1 MTSRQ
6 IAQFCSECAENK
18 KAENPVILDVRSQ
31 SSITDFFVVVSGTS
45 APHVRAIWN
54 EIADRLL
61 SVHQIRVRAPEGSA
75 EGQWVVLDLYDVVVH
90 VMRPETRAVYDLEGL
105 WNDSKPVKPA
115 RVRRKPSRRK
125 KA

>member
-6 IAQFCSECAENK
+6 LAQFCSECAENK

-31 SSITDFFVVVSGTS
+31 STITDFFVVVSGTS

-54 EIADRLL
+54 EIVDRLL
-61 SVHQIRVRAPEGSA
+61 LVHKIRVRSPEGTD
-75 EGQWVVLDLYDVVVH
+75 EGRWVVLDLYDVVVH
-90 VMRPETRAVYDLEGL
+90 IMRPESRVAYDLEGL

-115 RVRRKPSRRK
+115 RVRRAPARRK